1 MGFRELLAPQAHT
14 FSRGEGAP
22 GGGGC
27 GIREIT
33 CDTVLRKDLR
43 MGYALGGLIR
53 LPCRCVSA
61 RIPHQSAARSSP
73 ADSFSPG
80 EAIAARCA
88 AVAPEGQHIPSSN
101 SSINWYLKHAR
112 KKPSSVEGGF
122 RLCFY
127 RGDFLILAKAR
138 GYWGGVKPT
147 LRSTITVWVAPSMSK
162 SKVFSSCRPSF
173 LMAFFASASSS

>member
-1 MGFRELLAPQAHT
+1 MGYNREDEIGIYGAISAAGAYLL
-14 FSRGEGAP
+14 P
-22 GGGGC
+22 GRRCPPEGGGC

-33 CDTVLRKDLR
+33 YDTVLRKDLR

-88 AVAPEGQHIPSSN
+88 AVAPEGRHIPFPA
-101 SSINWYLKHAR
+101 AR
-112 KKPSSVEGGF
+112 
-122 RLCFY
+122 
-127 RGDFLILAKAR
+127 
-138 GYWGGVKPT
+138 
-147 LRSTITVWVAPSMSK
+147 
-162 SKVFSSCRPSF
+162 
-173 LMAFFASASSS
+173 

>member
-1 MGFRELLAPQAHT
+1 MLPQNRPKRKRDAKVFMKDKLGFVELLAPQAHT

-33 CDTVLRKDLR
+33 YDTVLRKDLR

-88 AVAPEGQHIPSSN
+88 AVAPEGRHIPFPA
-101 SSINWYLKHAR
+101 AR
-112 KKPSSVEGGF
+112 
-122 RLCFY
+122 
-127 RGDFLILAKAR
+127 
-138 GYWGGVKPT
+138 
-147 LRSTITVWVAPSMSK
+147 
-162 SKVFSSCRPSF
+162 
-173 LMAFFASASSS
+173 